1 MNIPTRLL
9 RLSLIPLAVAAE
21 LLLMLACWV
30 LALMRL
36 PSAAKRLMDFA
47 FDVLPDKRWYVG

>member
-9 RLSLIPLAVAAE
+9 RISLIPLAVAAE
-21 LLLMLACWV
+21 LLLILVCWM

-36 PSAAKRLMDFA
+36 PKAAKRLMDFA